1 MLIRTTFETA
11 NNNINIGDGFPPYL
25 ISEIGL
31 NHNGNFNLAKELI
44 YESALNGATFVK
56 FQKRFPNELAVDSFL
71 DEPFNKCP
79 AFGNTQRQV
88 REKLELTLE
97 EYKKLKNYTESFGMI
112 FCASAFDIQSLR
124 FLLEA
129 GVEVIKIASHSI
141 TNGPLLREAAD
152 SKCSIICSFGGTKE
166 SERDIAYYILKDN
179 PLVILHCVSAYPTPD
194 NLSFLDTIL
203 YYKER
208 YNVPV
213 GFSSHENGIDI
224 SVASSLL
231 GACMIERHFTLSRSM
246 IGLDH
251 GISLEPHEF
260 KELSLKV
267 KRMQSCRG
275 INKKLLVEETAAK
288 LNYHTGI
295 YSTKNLKKGHRV
307 TMKDICCKQPLKDPE
322 LYFSGL
328 EYQDIISKIVKKD
341 VEKDQLIPKT
351 AIDLSL

>member
-1 MLIRTTFETA
+1 MIKTTFKTT
-11 NNNINIGDGFPPYL
+11 NNNIDIGDGFPTYL

-31 NHNGNFNLAKELI
+31 NHNGNFDLAKELI
-44 YESALNGATFVK
+44 YQSALNGATFVK
-56 FQKRFPNELAVDSFL
+56 FQKRFPNNLAIDEFL
-71 DEPFNKCP
+71 DAPFNKCP

-88 REKLELTLE
+88 REKLDLSLE
-97 EYKKLKNYTESFGMI
+97 EYKQLKSYAESFGMI
-112 FCASAFDIQSLR
+112 FCASAFDIQSLH

-141 TNGPLLREAAD
+141 TNGPLLNEIAN
-152 SKCSIICSFGGTKE
+152 SKCSVICSFGGTTE
-166 SERDIAYYILKDN
+166 PERDMAYNILKEN

-194 NLSFLDTIL
+194 NLSFLDTIP
-203 YYKER
+203 YYKDR

-231 GACMIERHFTLSRSM
+231 GACMIERHFTLNRSM

-251 GISLEPHEF
+251 GISLEPYEF

-275 INKKLLVEETAAK
+275 INKKLLDEETPAK
-288 LNYHTGI
+288 LNYHTGV
-295 YSTKNLKKGHRV
+295 YTTKKLKEGHKI
-307 TMKDICCKQPLKDPE
+307 TMDDICCKQPLKDRE
-322 LYFSGL
+322 LYFTGL
-328 EYQDIISKIVKKD
+328 EYQDIISGSVKKD
-341 VEKDQLIPKT
+341 IEKDQLISRES
-351 AIDLSL
+351 IVL